1 MNRNWDVYDIYMVGT
16 LAQADEMYG
25 GAWKDSVFIN
35 KYNSLQFAIKLIS
48 DQPESFPNNRY
59 FTVYTSDI
67 QDCDFEDDIT
77 LSEEDRVYRLKN
89 FLSKRLLIF
98 KPVQKGENF
107 VVRDVKQVAKP
118 SNYKNTSMYIPV
130 PLFTVNNLYRT
141 FEEFLNSVSKKEFI
155 DQLDGVSNEASD
167 TPSII
172 AWKDERDTKVIG
184 KFNSHICSRG
194 KIKFEFDF
202 LKYTS
207 LNQDFYCDIIQS
219 PEIKNILF
227 VGTDVYLNMDQTI
240 ESGRKFEVDVEETKI
255 ILEEEQEEE
264 GDEKNFIN
272 NLIKKTKDAGLVY
285 DERDLI
291 NFHTAM
297 KSSNLVILSGMSGTG
312 KSKLVQMYG
321 EALGLDSYQLNIIP
335 VRPSWSDDR
344 DLLGYVDSIHNVY
357 KPGDTSLIDTL
368 VQAEKNIDKIYIVCF
383 DEMNLARVE
392 YYFSQFLSIL
402 EMDSTKRK
410 VTLYN
415 SDLENKLYN
424 ADKYPSQIAI
434 RDNILFVGT
443 VNIDES
449 TYHFSDKVLDRAN
462 VITLNSQELTKIKKV
477 KFEKQTRCNEIMFNE
492 YNQYKITQSEI
503 TLKDSELDLLDI
515 LNKEINKTN
524 KNIGV
529 GFRIVRQ
536 IDLYLKNIPNDSI
549 LTRKDAFDLQILQR
563 ILTKIRGSQEQMQD
577 LIGEYNKADDTISNS
592 IIINKLDE
600 YCNLSDFNKTR
611 ECIKQKAKELKVY
624 GYTI

>member
-1 MNRNWDVYDIYMVGT
+1 MNRNWDIYMVGT
-16 LAQADEMYG
+16 LAEAEEMYG

-77 LSEEDRVYRLKN
+77 LSEEERVYRLKN

-107 VVRDVKQVAKP
+107 VVRDVKQVVKP
-118 SNYKNTSMYIPV
+118 INYKNNSTYIPV
-130 PLFTVNNLYRT
+130 PLFTANNLYRK
-141 FEEFLNSVSKKEFI
+141 FEEFLNSVSRKEFI
-155 DQLDGVSNEASD
+155 DQLDGISNEVSD

-172 AWKDERDTKVIG
+172 AWKDEQDMKVIG
-184 KFNSHICSRG
+184 SFNSHVYSRG
-194 KIKFEFDF
+194 KIKFEFEYLKHSDINQELF
-202 LKYTS
+202 L
-207 LNQDFYCDIIQS
+207 NIIQS
-219 PEIKNILF
+219 PEIRNILF
-227 VGTDVYLNMDQTI
+227 VGTDVYLEMERLIDHGIT
-240 ESGRKFEVDVEETKI
+240 FEEDAEETKVN
-255 ILEEEQEEE
+255 LEEDEEE
-264 GDEKNFIN
+264 KVEEKIFIN
-272 NLIKKTKDAGLVY
+272 NFVKRTKDAGLIY
-285 DERDLI
+285 DEKDLI

-321 EALGLDSYQLNIIP
+321 EALGLDSSQLNIIP
-335 VRPSWSDDR
+335 VRPSWCDDR
-344 DLLGYVDSIHNVY
+344 DLLGYVDSIHNIY

-368 VQAEKNIDKIYIVCF
+368 VQADKNIDKIYIVCF

-392 YYFSQFLSIL
+392 YYFAQFLSIL

-415 SDLENKLYN
+415 NDLENKLYN
-424 ADKYPSQIAI
+424 ADKYPSQITI
-434 RDNILFVGT
+434 RDNILFAGT

-462 VITLNSQELTKIKKV
+462 VITLGSQELNKIKDV
-477 KFEKQTRCNEIMFNE
+477 KFEKQIRCNEIMFTE
-492 YNQYKITQSEI
+492 YNQYKVIQSEV
-503 TLKDSELDLLDI
+503 TLKEKELDLLNI
-515 LNKEINKTN
+515 LNIEINKTN
-524 KNIGV
+524 KNLGV

-536 IDLYLKNIPNDSI
+536 IDLYLKNIPSDSI
-549 LTRKDAFDLQILQR
+549 LTREEAFDLQILQR
-563 ILTKIRGSQEQMQD
+563 VLTKIRGSQEQLQD
-577 LIGEYNKADDTISNS
+577 LVGTYNKNDDNVSNS
-592 IIINKLDE
+592 ILIDKFDE
-600 YCNLSDFNKTR
+600 YKEISDFSKSRN
-611 ECIKQKAKELKVY
+611 CIKQKAKELKIY

>member
-1 MNRNWDVYDIYMVGT
+1 MNRTWDIYMVGT
-16 LAQADEMYG
+16 LAKAEEMYTG
-25 GAWKDSVFIN
+25 DWKDSVFIN

-48 DQPESFPNNRY
+48 DQPEYFPNNRY

-77 LSEEDRVYRLKN
+77 LLDKERVDRLKN

-107 VVRDVKQVAKP
+107 VVRDVKQVVKP
-118 SNYKNTSMYIPV
+118 DNYKNNSTYIPV
-130 PLFTVNNLYRT
+130 PLFTANNLYRT
-141 FEEFLNSVSKKEFI
+141 FDEFLNSVSKKEFI
-155 DQLDGVSNEASD
+155 DQLDGISNEVSD

-172 AWKDERDTKVIG
+172 AWKDENVTKIIG
-184 KFNSHICSRG
+184 NFNSHVCSRG
-194 KIKFEFDF
+194 RIQFEFEY
-202 LKYTS
+202 LKHADI
-207 LNQDFYCDIIQS
+207 NKDFYANIIQS
-219 PEIKNILF
+219 PEISNILF
-227 VGTDVYLNMDQTI
+227 VGTDVYLEMEQSI
-240 ESGRKFEVDVEETKI
+240 GHGI
-255 ILEEEQEEE
+255 AEEEQEDEVEE
-264 GDEKNFIN
+264 KKFIDNFI
-272 NLIKKTKDAGLVY
+272 KRTKDAGLVY
-285 DERDLI
+285 DEKDLI
-291 NFHTAM
+291 NFHISM

-321 EALGLDSYQLNIIP
+321 EALGLDSSQLNIIP

-344 DLLGYVDSIHNVY
+344 DLLGYVDSIHNIY

-368 VQAEKNIDKIYIVCF
+368 VQANKNIDKIYIVCF

-402 EMDSTKRK
+402 EMDGVNRK
-410 VTLYN
+410 IKLYN

-424 ADKYPSQIAI
+424 ADKYPSEIII

-462 VITLNSQELTKIKKV
+462 VITLNTQELNKIRHV
-477 KFEKQTRCNEIMFNE
+477 KFEKRTKCNEIMFNE
-492 YNQYKITQSEI
+492 YNKYRLTQSEI
-503 TLKDSELDLLDI
+503 TLKDKELDLLNI

-536 IDLYLKNIPNDSI
+536 IDLYLKNIPSDSI
-549 LTRKDAFDLQILQR
+549 LTREEAFDLQILQR
-563 ILTKIRGSQEQMQD
+563 VLTKIRGPQEQMQE
-577 LIGEYNKADDTISNS
+577 LIGIYNKENDTVSSS
-592 IIINKLDE
+592 IIVDKLDE
-600 YCNLSDFNKTR
+600 YNDLSNFNKTR
-611 ECIKQKAKELKVY
+611 EYIKQKAKELKIY

>member
-1 MNRNWDVYDIYMVGT
+1 MNRNWDIYMVGT
-16 LAQADEMYG
+16 LAEAEEMYG

-77 LSEEDRVYRLKN
+77 LSEEERVYRLKN

-107 VVRDVKQVAKP
+107 VVRDVKQVVKP
-118 SNYKNTSMYIPV
+118 INYKNNSTYIPV
-130 PLFTVNNLYRT
+130 PLFTANNLYRK
-141 FEEFLNSVSKKEFI
+141 FEEFLNSVSRKEFI
-155 DQLDGVSNEASD
+155 DQLDGISNEVSD

-172 AWKDERDTKVIG
+172 AWKDEQDMKVIG
-184 KFNSHICSRG
+184 SFNSHVYSRG
-194 KIKFEFDF
+194 KIKFEFEYLKHSDINQELF
-202 LKYTS
+202 L
-207 LNQDFYCDIIQS
+207 NIIQS
-219 PEIKNILF
+219 PEIRNILF
-227 VGTDVYLNMDQTI
+227 VGTDVYLEMERLIDHGIT
-240 ESGRKFEVDVEETKI
+240 FEEDAEETKVN
-255 ILEEEQEEE
+255 LEEDEEE
-264 GDEKNFIN
+264 KVEEKVFIN
-272 NLIKKTKDAGLVY
+272 NFVKRTKDAGLIY
-285 DERDLI
+285 DEKDLI

-321 EALGLDSYQLNIIP
+321 EALGLDSSQLNIIP
-335 VRPSWSDDR
+335 VRPSWCDDR
-344 DLLGYVDSIHNVY
+344 DLLGYVDSIHNIY

-368 VQAEKNIDKIYIVCF
+368 VQADKNIDKIYIVCF

-392 YYFSQFLSIL
+392 YYFAQFLSIL

-415 SDLENKLYN
+415 NDLENKLYN
-424 ADKYPSQIAI
+424 ADKYPSQITI
-434 RDNILFVGT
+434 RDNILFAGT

-462 VITLNSQELTKIKKV
+462 VITLGSQDLNKIKDV
-477 KFEKQTRCNEIMFNE
+477 KFEKQIRCNEIMFTE
-492 YNQYKITQSEI
+492 YNQYKVIQSEV
-503 TLKDSELDLLDI
+503 TLKEKELDLLNI
-515 LNKEINKTN
+515 LNIEINKTN
-524 KNIGV
+524 KNLGV

-536 IDLYLKNIPNDSI
+536 IDLYLKNIPSDSI
-549 LTRKDAFDLQILQR
+549 LTREEAFDLQILQR
-563 ILTKIRGSQEQMQD
+563 VLTKIRGSQEQLQD
-577 LIGEYNKADDTISNS
+577 LVGTYNKNDDNVSNS
-592 IIINKLDE
+592 ILIDKFDE
-600 YCNLSDFNKTR
+600 YKEISDFSKSKN
-611 ECIKQKAKELKVY
+611 CIKQKAKELKIY

>member
-1 MNRNWDVYDIYMVGT
+1 MSQNLDIYMIGT
-16 LAQADEMYG
+16 LAESKEMYRE
-25 GAWKDSVFIN
+25 AWKDSVFIN
-35 KYNSLQFAIKLIS
+35 NYNSLQFAIKLIS
-48 DQPESFPNNRY
+48 DKPEDFPNNRY

-67 QDCDFEDDIT
+67 QDLDFEDDIT
-77 LSEEDRVYRLKN
+77 LSDKERIDNLKK
-89 FLSKRLLIF
+89 FLETKLLIF
-98 KPVQKGENF
+98 KPVKKGENF
-107 VVRDVKQVAKP
+107 GVRDIKQAAKP
-118 SNYKNTSMYIPV
+118 TNYKNSPTYSPV
-130 PLFTVNNLYRT
+130 PVFTANNFYRT
-141 FEEFLNSVSKKEFI
+141 FEEFFKSVSKKEYI
-155 DQLDGVSNEASD
+155 DQIEGISNELSD

-172 AWKDERDTKVIG
+172 AWEDNKDTKIMG
-184 KFNSHICSRG
+184 IFNSHDCSKE
-194 KIKFEFDF
+194 KIKFEFDY
-202 LKYTS
+202 LKYTVINKDLYS
-207 LNQDFYCDIIQS
+207 NIIQCS
-219 PEIKNILF
+219 EIKNILF
-227 VGTDVYLNMDQTI
+227 VGTDVYLKMQQAI
-240 ESGRKFEVDVEETKI
+240 EDGVEFKEK
-255 ILEEEQEEE
+255 QEE
-264 GDEKNFIN
+264 DKEKTFISNFI
-272 NLIKKTKDAGLVY
+272 KRTKDAGLVY
-285 DERDLI
+285 DESDLI

-321 EALGLDSYQLNIIP
+321 EALGLDSSQLNIIP
-335 VRPSWSDDR
+335 VRPSWCDDR

-357 KPGDTSLIDTL
+357 KPGDASLIDTL
-368 VQAEKNIDKIYIVCF
+368 VQADKNIDRIYIVCF

-424 ADKYPSQIAI
+424 ADKYPSQITI

-462 VITLNSQELTKIKKV
+462 VITLSIQELTKIKNV
-477 KFEKQTRCNEIMFNE
+477 KFEKQIRCNEIMFTE
-492 YNQYKITQSEI
+492 YNQYKVIQSEV
-503 TLKDSELDLLDI
+503 TLKEKELDLLSI
-515 LNKEINKTN
+515 LNIEMNKTN
-524 KNIGV
+524 KNLGV

-549 LTRKDAFDLQILQR
+549 LTREEAFDLQILQR

-577 LIGEYNKADDTISNS
+577 LVGAYNKNDDNVDNS
-592 IIINKLDE
+592 IIIDRLDE
-600 YCNLSDFNKTR
+600 YKDISDFNKSR
-611 ECIKQKAKELKVY
+611 NCIKQKSKELKIY

>member
-1 MNRNWDVYDIYMVGT
+1 MNKNWDIYMVGT
-16 LAQADEMYG
+16 LAEAEEMYG

-77 LSEEDRVYRLKN
+77 LSEEERVYRLKT
-89 FLSKRLLIF
+89 FLSKRLLVF

-118 SNYKNTSMYIPV
+118 NNYKNTSTYIPV
-130 PLFTVNNLYRT
+130 PLFTLNNLYRT

-155 DQLDGVSNEASD
+155 DQLDGISNEVSD

-172 AWKDERDTKVIG
+172 AWKDERDMKIIG
-184 KFNSHICSRG
+184 NFNSHVCSRG
-194 KIKFEFDF
+194 RIKFEFEY
-202 LKYTS
+202 LKHADI
-207 LNQDFYCDIIQS
+207 NQDFYLNIIQS
-219 PEIKNILF
+219 PEIRNILF
-227 VGTDVYLNMDQTI
+227 VGTDVYLEMEQAI
-240 ESGRKFEVDVEETKI
+240 GHGMAFEEEVEETKVN
-255 ILEEEQEEE
+255 LEEEQEEE
-264 GDEKNFIN
+264 VEEKIFIN
-272 NLIKKTKDAGLVY
+272 NFIKRTKDAGLVY
-285 DERDLI
+285 DEKDLI

-321 EALGLDSYQLNIIP
+321 EALGLDSSQLNIIP
-335 VRPSWSDDR
+335 VRPSWCDDR

-368 VQAEKNIDKIYIVCF
+368 VQADKNIDKIYIVCF

-402 EMDSTKRK
+402 EMDGVNRK
-410 VTLYN
+410 VKLYN

-424 ADKYPSQIAI
+424 ADKYPSEIII

-462 VITLNSQELTKIKKV
+462 VITLNAQELNKIRDV
-477 KFEKQTRCNEIMFNE
+477 KFEKRTKCNEIMFNE
-492 YNQYKITQSEI
+492 YNQYKFIQSEI
-503 TLKDSELDLLDI
+503 TLKDKELDLLNT

-549 LTRKDAFDLQILQR
+549 LTREEAFDLQILQR
-563 ILTKIRGSQEQMQD
+563 VLTKIRGPQEQMQE
-577 LIGEYNKADDTISNS
+577 LIGIYNKEDDTVNSS
-592 IIINKLDE
+592 IIIDKLDE
-600 YCNLSDFNKTR
+600 YNDLSYFNKTR
-611 ECIKQKAKELKVY
+611 ECIKQKAKELKIY

>member
-1 MNRNWDVYDIYMVGT
+1 MNKNWDIYMVGT
-16 LAQADEMYG
+16 LADAEEMYG

-77 LSEEDRVYRLKN
+77 LSEEERVYRLKN
-89 FLSKRLLIF
+89 FLSTRLLIF

-107 VVRDVKQVAKP
+107 VVKDVKQVKKP
-118 SNYKNTSMYIPV
+118 TNYKNASKYIPV
-130 PLFTVNNLYRT
+130 PLFTVNNFYRK
-141 FEEFLNSVSKKEFI
+141 FDEFINSVSRKEFI
-155 DQLDGVSNEASD
+155 DQLDGISNEVSD

-172 AWKDERDTKVIG
+172 AWKDEQDVKVIG
-184 KFNSHICSRG
+184 NFNGHVYSRG
-194 KIKFEFDF
+194 KVKFEFEYLKHADINQELF
-202 LKYTS
+202 L
-207 LNQDFYCDIIQS
+207 NIIQS
-219 PEIKNILF
+219 PEIRNILF
-227 VGTDVYLNMDQTI
+227 VGTDVYLEMERAI
-240 ESGRKFEVDVEETKI
+240 EQGIAFEEEIEETKVN
-255 ILEEEQEEE
+255 LEEEQEEKVE
-264 GDEKNFIN
+264 EKNFIN
-272 NLIKKTKDAGLVY
+272 NFIKRTKEAGLVY
-285 DERDLI
+285 YEKDLI

-321 EALGLDSYQLNIIP
+321 EALGLDSSQLNIIP
-335 VRPSWSDDR
+335 VRPSWCDDR

-357 KPGDTSLIDTL
+357 KPGDASLIDTL
-368 VQAEKNIDKIYIVCF
+368 VQADKNIDKIYIVCF

-402 EMDSTKRK
+402 EMDSAKRK

-424 ADKYPSQIAI
+424 ADKYPSQITI
-434 RDNILFVGT
+434 RDNILFAGT

-462 VITLNSQELTKIKKV
+462 VITLSAQELTKIKDV
-477 KFEKQTRCNEIMFNE
+477 KFEKQIRSPEIMFTE
-492 YNQYKITQSEI
+492 YNQYKVIQSEV
-503 TLKDSELDLLDI
+503 TLKERELDLLNI
-515 LNKEINKTN
+515 LNIEINKTN
-524 KNIGV
+524 KNLGV

-549 LTRKDAFDLQILQR
+549 LTREEAFDLQILQR
-563 ILTKIRGSQEQMQD
+563 VLTKIRGSQEQMQE
-577 LIGEYNKADDTISNS
+577 LVGTYNKNDDNISNS
-592 IIINKLDE
+592 IIIDKLDE
-600 YCNLSDFNKTR
+600 YEEISNFNKSR
-611 ECIKQKAKELKVY
+611 NCIKQKAKELKIY